1 MPNIAPSLKD
11 EELERYADRLK
22 ALGSPARLRIL
33 LMLIGTKRPL
43 HIKAVAE
50 NLGMDYAAV
59 YRHVE
64 TLKRA
69 RLLEVYEV
77 GRSRVLTP
85 ARPDSIKAFLELLS
99 SLGQEPS

>member
-1 MPNIAPSLKD
+1 MKD
-11 EELERYADRLK
+11 ETLQSYAERLK
-22 ALGSPARLRIL
+22 ALGSPVRLRIL
-33 LMLIGTKRPL
+33 LMLTETKRPL

-50 NLGMDYAAV
+50 RLGIDYAAV

-69 RLLEVYEV
+69 GLLEIYEV

-85 ARPDSIKAFLELLS
+85 TRPDSIKAFLELLN
-99 SLGQEPS
+99 SLVEKPT